1 MRCHFPKESLT
12 DTQMNGTFCSTW
24 KMNYMLRLYLK
35 LNTRYMGTQRESISK
50 ASNSNQ
56 RIDSKTVRV
65 CVCVYTCVYMCL
77 SICDHVSCK
86 MIPLPP
92 LLNA

>member
-1 MRCHFPKESLT
+1 
-12 DTQMNGTFCSTW
+12 
-24 KMNYMLRLYLK
+24 
-35 LNTRYMGTQRESISK
+35 MGTQRESISK